1 MVTPIL
7 DQKLLNM
14 LETSLVTHMNGMI
27 TDNSLTNGIDCS
39 HFTSQIFGHFGI
51 PVTGAAASQATQGTA
66 VDVIANAQK
75 R

>member
-1 MVTPIL
+1 
-7 DQKLLNM
+7 
-14 LETSLVTHMNGMI
+14 MNGMI